1 MHLRQPGFTY
11 SGWGQFTKN
20 KERIQKF
27 EKMRIQD
34 ILIKTNQTQP
44 AFSKVWLMD
53 VSIILPRRTTS
64 NKALRDKPLNIAKKL
79 KPDEYQH
86 KIASMVYVFFH

>member
-1 MHLRQPGFTY
+1 
-11 SGWGQFTKN
+11 
-20 KERIQKF
+20 
-27 EKMRIQD
+27 
-34 ILIKTNQTQP
+34 
-44 AFSKVWLMD
+44 MD

-79 KPDEYQH
+79 KPDKYQH